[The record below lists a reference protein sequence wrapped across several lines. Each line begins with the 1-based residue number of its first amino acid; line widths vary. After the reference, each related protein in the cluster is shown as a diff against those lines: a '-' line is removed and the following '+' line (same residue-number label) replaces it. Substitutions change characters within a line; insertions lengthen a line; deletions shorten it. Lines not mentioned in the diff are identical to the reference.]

1 MKGDF
6 LEYYRRQ
13 LRKHDQKW
21 EFVYQHFYNFVHGK
35 YTFGDIDVDLCNRFR
50 EYLLNARQLKRPE
63 RPVSHKSAAG
73 YWSTFRGLLNIMYR
87 DKLIRTNV
95 NDFLE
100 KIDTNDIIKDYL
112 SVEELWIRRE
122 IRLRSII
129 GYLANEAIIL
139 SHRNK
144 IKWPTKQ

>member
-1 MKGDF
+1 M
-6 LEYYRRQ
+6 
-13 LRKHDQKW
+13 
-21 EFVYQHFYNFVHGK
+21 
-35 YTFGDIDVDLCNRFR
+35 DLCNRFR

-63 RPVSHKSAAG
+63 RPVSHNSAAG

-87 DKLIRTNV
+87 DNLIRTNV

-139 SHRNK
+139 WLITYAAEKSPNR
-144 IKWPTKQ
+144 ILSR

>member
-1 MKGDF
+1 MKRWAF
-6 LEYYRRQ
+6 TSTPIL
-13 LRKHDQKW
+13 KT
-21 EFVYQHFYNFVHGK
+21 HGSEPSIK
-35 YTFGDIDVDLCNRFR
+35 CTFGDIDVNLCNRFR

-63 RPVSHKSAAG
+63 RPVSRNSAAG
-73 YWSTFRGLLNIMYR
+73 YWSTFRGLFNIMYR
-87 DKLIRTNV
+87 DNLIRTNV

-139 SHRNK
+139 WLITYAAEKSPNR
-144 IKWPTKQ
+144 ILSR